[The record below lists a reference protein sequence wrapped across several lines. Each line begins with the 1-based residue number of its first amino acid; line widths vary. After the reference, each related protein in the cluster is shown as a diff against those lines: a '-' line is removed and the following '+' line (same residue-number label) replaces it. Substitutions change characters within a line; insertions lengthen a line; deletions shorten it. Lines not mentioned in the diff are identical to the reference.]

1 MSNSVESILLEPTC
15 IYGSVEGESERQDMQ
30 EKLGDKL
37 LDYRITKI
45 KCFLKSK
52 TSIFGIQFIY
62 RNINDCKETTF
73 IDVKS
78 QQNDL
83 ILQEMNLANEE
94 IRDLRVWLNQDIK
107 LIGFEVITNKRSQK
121 FGYGNED
128 ELIKVPDFE
137 NLDKIIVG
145 FGCYA
150 DQTNGVTGLYAFFI
164 NRKKYISIIYT
175 GIFALRIKIK
185 DSKFKEEAEKKLV
198 KMNEKNKILYKIC
211 QLPDNQFFNVIKYSI
226 D

>member
-1 MSNSVESILLEPTC
+1 MSNSVESVTIEPTC
-15 IYGSVEGESERQDMQ
+15 IYGSVEGESERHDMK

-45 KCFLKSK
+45 RCFLKSN

-83 ILQEMNLANEE
+83 IEQEMSLNNEE

-121 FGYGNED
+121 FGYGNDE

-150 DQTNGVTGLYAFFI
+150 DQTNGVTGLYAFFVS
-164 NRKKYISIIYT
+164 KKQYTSIIYS
-175 GIFALRIKIK
+175 GIFSLRIKIK
-185 DSKFKEEAEKKLV
+185 NPEFKEEAEKKLE
-198 KMNEKNKILYKIC
+198 KMNDKNKILFKIC
-211 QLPDNQFFNVIKYSI
+211 QLPDNQFFNIIKYSI